1 MKVKGNWELVW
12 MAIAMVAV
20 LISLIVVISR
30 ADRDPQA
37 QLELKSQ
44 RLERINAM
52 RLALSA
58 ASEEQNCAVLSASEQ
73 TSKSYIESASIEI
86 AAFEQN
92 RSELAK
98 LVPKR
103 NVEVESML
111 SNRVD
116 ETFLEFQSISDKIS
130 NLALQSS
137 NRKAYALAFG
147 PALELLHSMDSDLAK
162 VTDSQA
168 DSPSPT
174 SFDILKKIS
183 NARLSGYRIQV
194 LLMPHIAEPSN
205 GKMDELEKKIADEDQ
220 VIQQC
225 LVSLGSTLGESAV
238 IAKVETQYAE
248 FKKIKSEIIRLSR
261 ENSDLRS
268 VALAL
273 NEKRKAMLACQ
284 DALSNLEKAI
294 RAEQIEIAIPKG
306 RSE

>member
-1 MKVKGNWELVW
+1 MT
-12 MAIAMVAV
+12 IAMGAV

-37 QLELKSQ
+37 QLEVKSQ

-73 TSKSYIESASIEI
+73 ASKSYLESASVEI
-86 AAFEQN
+86 AAFE
-92 RSELAK
+92 RTRTELAK

-103 NVEVESML
+103 NDEIESTL

-116 ETFLEFQSISDKIS
+116 ETFLEYQSISDKLS
-130 NLALQSS
+130 NLAIQSS

-147 PALELLHSMDSDLAK
+147 PAMELLQSMDSELAK
-162 VTDSQA
+162 IADRQA
-168 DSPSPT
+168 DSPSQT
-174 SFDILKKIS
+174 SFEILKTI
-183 NARLSGYRIQV
+183 NGARLSGFRIQV
-194 LLMPHIAEPSN
+194 LLMPHIAEPSE

-220 VIQQC
+220 VIQQN
-225 LVSLGSTLGESAV
+225 LVSLGSTIGESAG
-238 IAKVETQYAE
+238 IAKVESQYAE

-294 RAEQIEIAIPKG
+294 RAEPIEIAIPKG

>member
-12 MAIAMVAV
+12 MTIAMGAV
-20 LISLIVVISR
+20 LISLIVVVSR
-30 ADRDPQA
+30 VDRDPQA
-37 QLELKSQ
+37 QLEVKSQ

-73 TSKSYIESASIEI
+73 ASKSYIESASVEI

-103 NVEVESML
+103 NVEIESRL

-116 ETFLEFQSISDKIS
+116 ETFLEFQSISDKLS

-147 PALELLHSMDSDLAK
+147 PAMELLHSMDSELAK
-162 VTDSQA
+162 VADTQA
-168 DSPSPT
+168 DSSSQT
-174 SFDILKKIS
+174 TLDVLKMINS
-183 NARLSGYRIQV
+183 ARLSGFRIQV
-194 LLMPHIAEPSN
+194 LFMPHIAEPSD
-205 GKMDELEKKIADEDQ
+205 GKMDELEKKMADEDQ
-220 VIQQC
+220 VIQQS
-225 LVSLGSTLGESAV
+225 LVSLGSTLSESAG
-238 IAKVETQYAE
+238 IAKVESQYAE

-294 RAEQIEIAIPKG
+294 RAEPIEIAIPKG

>member
-12 MAIAMVAV
+12 MAIAMGAV
-20 LISLIVVISR
+20 LTSLIVVISR

-73 TSKSYIESASIEI
+73 ASKSYIENASVEI

-103 NVEVESML
+103 NVEVESRL
-111 SNRVD
+111 SNRVE
-116 ETFLEFQSISDKIS
+116 ETFLEFQSISDKLS

-194 LLMPHIAEPSN
+194 LLMPHIAEPSD

-225 LVSLGSTLGESAV
+225 LASLSGTLGESAV

-248 FKKIKSEIIRLSR
+248 FKKIKSEIIRQSR